1 MGDRVELMK
10 EKKADLKE
18 AYGAMSKEK
27 REEHFGVDPSFKFH
41 HMRTKVEGGTK
52 NLTEEDEADIEHDIA
67 LAHTLQK
74 QYLTQQELARQEA
87 HGEDLVIDFDPESDF
102 GLHDSIR
109 ETTNRLY
116 GQDTLGDVWD
126 HQKEVAGSKDPL
138 PLGVD
143 GTTHITVVT
152 ETPPGIVFE
161 TQPGSTTG
169 FSSLNE
175 EGWSQKPEE
184 KQPGSPKPE
193 EKQPESPKP
202 EEKQTE
208 SPKPTPQEEAALA
221 RDPDVDFN
229 LDDDAYS
236 DVDEG
241 WSNEPQHTGIAHVVE
256 SYRPERPPVE
266 DLWYGQ
272 AVQEEPDEIHEPEFR
287 ALPDQF
293 YAPSVITQLHVQNR
307 LAWGWNLTQ
316 YPRRM
321 KRKLRRRKVKRN
333 V

>member
-10 EKKADLKE
+10 EKKHDLKE
-18 AYGAMSKEK
+18 AYDSMSKEA
-27 REEHFGVDPSFKFH
+27 REEHFGVDPEFKFH
-41 HMRTKVEGGTK
+41 HMRTKVKGGTE
-52 NLTEEDEADIEHDIA
+52 NLTEEDQSDIEHDID
-67 LAHTLQK
+67 LAHRLQK

-87 HGEDLVIDFDPESDF
+87 HGDDLVIDFDPESDF

-138 PLGVD
+138 PLAAPGS
-143 GTTHITVVT
+143 THLTVVT
-152 ETPPGIVFE
+152 ETQPGIEFE
-161 TQPGSTTG
+161 TKPGATTG
-169 FSSLNE
+169 FSEQMPLNE
-175 EGWSQKPEE
+175 EGWSQKPDE
-184 KQPGSPKPE
+184 KQPESPRPD

-202 EEKQTE
+202 TEKMPEPEDAWSQE
-208 SPKPTPQEEAALA
+208 AKPDEREIVPMPVPE
-221 RDPDVDFN
+221 
-229 LDDDAYS
+229 
-236 DVDEG
+236 EG
-241 WSNEPQHTGIAHVVE
+241 WSNDSQHTGIAFVAE
-256 SYRPERPPVE
+256 TYRPERPPVE
-266 DLWYGQ
+266 DVWYGQ

-293 YAPSVITQLHVQNR
+293 YAPSVISQVQVQNR

-316 YPRRM
+316 YPRRI
-321 KRKLRRRKVKRN
+321 KTKLRRRKVKRN

>member
-10 EKKADLKE
+10 QKKEDLKE
-18 AYGAMSKEK
+18 AYGSMSKEA

-41 HMRTKVEGGTK
+41 HTRTKVEGGTK
-52 NLTEEDEADIEHDIA
+52 DLTEEDKADIEHDID

-109 ETTNRLY
+109 KTTNRLY

-126 HQKEVAGSKDPL
+126 HQKEVVGSKDPL
-138 PLGVD
+138 PLAAPGS
-143 GTTHITVVT
+143 THLTVVT
-152 ETPPGIVFE
+152 ETQTGTVFE
-161 TQPGSTTG
+161 TQPGATTG
-169 FSSLNE
+169 FS
-175 EGWSQKPEE
+175 EGWSDE
-184 KQPGSPKPE
+184 KQPDATDSPRSEPEDAKPDE
-193 EKQPESPKP
+193 REIESMPAPE
-202 EEKQTE
+202 
-208 SPKPTPQEEAALA
+208 
-221 RDPDVDFN
+221 
-229 LDDDAYS
+229 
-236 DVDEG
+236 EG
-241 WSNEPQHTGIAHVVE
+241 WSNEPQHTGIAHIVE

-266 DLWYGQ
+266 DVWYGQ
-272 AVQEEPDEIHEPEFR
+272 AAAEEPDEIHEPEFR
-287 ALPDQF
+287 ALPDQL
-293 YAPSVITQLHVQNR
+293 YAPSVITQLQVQNR

-321 KRKLRRRKVKRN
+321 KRKLRRRTVKRN

>member
-10 EKKADLKE
+10 EKKKDLKE
-18 AYGAMSKEK
+18 AYETMSKEA

-41 HMRTKVEGGTK
+41 HMRTKVKGGTE
-52 NLTEEDEADIEHDIA
+52 NLSEEDHADIEHDID
-67 LAHTLQK
+67 LAHKLQK
-74 QYLTQQELARQEA
+74 QYLTQLELARQET

-116 GQDTLGDVWD
+116 GQDTISDVWD

-138 PLGVD
+138 PLAAPGS
-143 GTTHITVVT
+143 THLTVVT
-152 ETPPGIVFE
+152 EPKKGIEFE
-161 TQPGSTTG
+161 TKPGATSG
-169 FSSLNE
+169 FSAGS
-175 EGWSQKPEE
+175 E
-184 KQPGSPKPE
+184 KQPDSPK
-193 EKQPESPKP
+193 QADSPKL
-202 EEKQTE
+202 
-208 SPKPTPQEEAALA
+208 TPQEKVALEK
-221 RDPDVDFN
+221 DPELDFG

-241 WSNEPQHTGIAHVVE
+241 WSNDSQHTGIAYVAE
-256 SYRPERPPVE
+256 SYHHDRPPVE
-266 DLWYGQ
+266 DFWYGQ
-272 AVQEEPDEIHEPEFR
+272 AVQEEPDEVHEPEFR

-293 YAPSVITQLHVQNR
+293 YAPSVITQIQVQNR

-316 YPRRM
+316 YPRRI